1 MQNYSIVNS
10 LKQFIGRGISGSMI
24 ISLVLFSSAARAGTT
39 DTDDENLAIEG
50 YDPVAYFTMLQSV
63 KGVDSINHE
72 WLDRKWVFYNQEH
85 KQLFM
90 DDPMRYLPNY
100 GGFCS
105 TDAVIPGHN
114 LVHDIDPETW
124 RIVDNKLYLFYSED
138 SAVRN
143 VPAVK
148 WKKVKAGLQ

>member
-1 MQNYSIVNS
+1 MQKLPVAKLLGHCIS
-10 LKQFIGRGISGSMI
+10 RAISGTMI
-24 ISLVLFSSAARAGTT
+24 IGLVILSSAARAGTT

-63 KGVDSINHE
+63 KGVDSISYE
-72 WLDRKWVFYNQEH
+72 WLDRKWVFANQDH

-105 TDAVIPGHN
+105 VDSYSPGHN

-124 RIVDNKLYLFYSED
+124 RRSV
-138 SAVRN
+138 
-143 VPAVK
+143 
-148 WKKVKAGLQ
+148 